1 MRPPSAP
8 ASSSSPSAPSSRSPS
23 PRPTRSREYVD
34 VFDLGLILIWTG
46 ILVFITQG
54 CCTVHGARA
63 AERRGATTR
72 EDQWY
77 DNDVH
82 RPGYAG
88 ETRRSRPSAATSSR
102 TAALESLELA
112 LDRAE

>member
-1 MRPPSAP
+1 MRLSIGTGVVLIAVGAVLAFAITPPDEV
-8 ASSSSPSAPSSRSPS
+8 RD
-23 PRPTRSREYVD
+23 YID

-46 ILVFITQG
+46 ILVFITQW
-54 CCTVHGARA
+54 VLHRPRSPR
-63 AERRGATTR
+63 RRGAAAYDDR

-88 ETRRSRPSAATSSR
+88 ETRRLPTVRGDGR
-102 TAALESLELA
+102 
-112 LDRAE
+112 RR